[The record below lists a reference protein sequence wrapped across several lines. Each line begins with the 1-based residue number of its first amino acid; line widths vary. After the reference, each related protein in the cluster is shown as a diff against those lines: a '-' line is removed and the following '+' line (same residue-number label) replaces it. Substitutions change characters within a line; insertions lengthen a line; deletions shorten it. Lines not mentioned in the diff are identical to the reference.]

1 MYLWSSSLS
10 LGTFDWRK
18 GRTNGLTG
26 NVVISWSCRRNSGT
40 EVFPARRL
48 ITFLLTPA
56 PAETEIPSLKLIR
69 VIRNFLI
76 FSVSM
81 FSACPWPKM
90 EKPAM
95 PSPLRT
101 AAMPTVLGITRWVGG
116 TGTVQTDTG
125 VVTLLKKRSSLSS
138 SSRVILS
145 TFSTISHWWLC
156 IFLPGMTVGRDAE
169 CRNNVRLIRIF
180 DFLLDKHP
188 RHFAAA
194 QLISET
200 DTKFK
205 NSLVMIAEMKQR
217 WRGGLHR

>member
-145 TFSTISHWWLC
+145 TFSTISHWWLL
-156 IFLPGMTVGRDAE
+156 FSYLE
-169 CRNNVRLIRIF
+169 WLS
-180 DFLLDKHP
+180 
-188 RHFAAA
+188 AAMLNA
-194 QLISET
+194 DTTSVSSVSLIS
-200 DTKFK
+200 
-205 NSLVMIAEMKQR
+205 SLINTPDILLQPS
-217 WRGGLHR
+217 